1 LHHKRKTKEKKRKHK
16 TKDIEL
22 NNVSTT
28 KEPLIIAEEPNE
40 MEAIK

>member
-1 LHHKRKTKEKKRKHK
+1 
-16 TKDIEL
+16 L